1 MNKDLIRNIK
11 IHNKIANEYDKLHV
25 EIFNQKEQG
34 RLHKELS
41 ICLEHIKKIRCKVAK
56 IQKDAPAQTHKM
68 TRSRQ
73 TLSPENA
80 EMIRDMADCIA
91 DESLALALKKIVRH
105 VR

>member
-41 ICLEHIKKIRCKVAK
+41 ICNLICAVFLLFYVIEKFL
-56 IQKDAPAQTHKM
+56 IQ
-68 TRSRQ
+68 
-73 TLSPENA
+73 N
-80 EMIRDMADCIA
+80 
-91 DESLALALKKIVRH
+91 
-105 VR
+105 